1 MELFHVDKKGE
12 AKMVDI
18 SHKKVVHREATA
30 SGIIYLQPETIELI
44 KKDQVK
50 KGDVLSVAR
59 IAAISA
65 AKKTFDLI
73 PLCHNI
79 PISKIGVSFDI
90 KDDRI
95 DITSHTACE
104 AKTGTEMEALTA
116 VSIAS
121 LTIYD
126 MCKAVDET
134 MVISD
139 IKLLEKRKNEDRI

>member
-1 MELFHVDKKGE
+1 
-12 AKMVDI
+12 MVDI
-18 SHKKVVHREATA
+18 SNKKVVHREAIA
-30 SGIIYLQPETIELI
+30 SGIIYLQPATIELI
-44 KKDQVK
+44 KKNQVK

-90 KDDRI
+90 KGDRI
-95 DITSHTACE
+95 DIASHTACE
-104 AKTGTEMEALTA
+104 AKTGIEMEALTA
-116 VSIAS
+116 VSIAA

-139 IKLLEKRKNEDRI
+139 IKLIEKRKNEDRF